1 MQKPETL
8 RNLNGLMKYGYD
20 PADPVFKELVKTIGL
35 ATVCKFDYT
44 PSSDEIRGLLAKKS
58 GRSFKSIPHSQ
69 SECNPAMK
77 ELWAECI
84 RDLQKVETEKPFI
97 KRQVTG
103 DASETGLIKFI

>member
-8 RNLNGLMKYGYD
+8 LIIYGLMKYGYD
-20 PADPVFKELVKTIGL
+20 PADPVFEELVKIIGL

-58 GRSFKSIPHSQ
+58 ERSIKNIPHSQ

-77 ELWAECI
+77 GLRAECI
-84 RDLQKVETEKPFI
+84 IDLHKIETEKPFI

-103 DASETGLIKFI
+103 DASETGLKRFI